1 MFGWFFGYFVIWYIL
16 TIVTMILFAQAYY
29 KAKSWFNK
37 TLRVFFTVENPDQP
51 GLRLSITVSDGVWK
65 MSMMKWKPIIQ
76 LGCNYLC
83 WSKVFDHFQF
93 EST

>member
-37 TLRVFFTVENPDQP
+37 TLN
-51 GLRLSITVSDGVWK
+51 SWK
-65 MSMMKWKPIIQ
+65 Y
-76 LGCNYLC
+76 C
-83 WSKVFDHFQF
+83 
-93 EST
+93 T